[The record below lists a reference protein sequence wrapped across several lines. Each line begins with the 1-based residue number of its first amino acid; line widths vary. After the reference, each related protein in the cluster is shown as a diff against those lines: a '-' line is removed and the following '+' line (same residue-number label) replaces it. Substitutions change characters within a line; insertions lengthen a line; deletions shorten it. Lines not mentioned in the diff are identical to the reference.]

1 MTINYLGSISANDLP
16 ATFTKFFVE
25 PVSVGFPS
33 PANDYLESPIDLNQY
48 LIKNGAAT
56 FLVRVSG
63 DSMLDANIADQ
74 TTRAIVAALQKSDFQ
89 DNIDEV
95 FKSVNPFTDS
105 LERLNTA
112 LSDAKLLKTIND
124 EFPKLGGALATLAN
138 QSIETVKSF
147 VLLSGGIQNL
157 QNLQKSHN

>member
-16 ATFTKFFVE
+16 ATFTTFFVE

-74 TTRAIVAALQKSDFQ
+74 AILIVDRSLKPKHGSIVVASLDGDFVCKRLQLKPRLCLLPENSEYKPIYIQHGQ
-89 DNIDEV
+89 DLDIIGTV
-95 FKSVNPFTDS
+95 
-105 LERLNTA
+105 TA
-112 LSDAKLLKTIND
+112 AINKF
-124 EFPKLGGALATLAN
+124 E
-138 QSIETVKSF
+138 
-147 VLLSGGIQNL
+147 
-157 QNLQKSHN
+157 

>member
-74 TTRAIVAALQKSDFQ
+74 AILIVDRSLKPKHGSIVVASLDGDFVCKRLQLKPRLCLLPENLKYKPIYIQHGQ
-89 DNIDEV
+89 DLDIMGTV
-95 FKSVNPFTDS
+95 
-105 LERLNTA
+105 TA
-112 LSDAKLLKTIND
+112 AINKF
-124 EFPKLGGALATLAN
+124 E
-138 QSIETVKSF
+138 
-147 VLLSGGIQNL
+147 
-157 QNLQKSHN
+157 

>member
-1 MTINYLGSISANDLP
+1 MTINYLGSISVNDLP

-74 TTRAIVAALQKSDFQ
+74 AILIVDRSLKPKHGSIVVASLDGDF
-89 DNIDEV
+89 V
-95 FKSVNPFTDS
+95 CK
-105 LERLNTA
+105 RL
-112 LSDAKLLKTIND
+112 LLK
-124 EFPKLGGALATLAN
+124 PRLC
-138 QSIETVKSF
+138 
-147 VLLSGGIQNL
+147 LLPENSKYKPIYIQNGQDL
-157 QNLQKSHN
+157 DIMGTVTAAINKFE

>member
-1 MTINYLGSISANDLP
+1 MTINYLGSISADGLP

-74 TTRAIVAALQKSDFQ
+74 AILVVDRSLKPKHGSIVVASLDGDFVCKRLHLKPRLCLLPENPKYQPIYIQHGQ
-89 DNIDEV
+89 DLDIMGTV
-95 FKSVNPFTDS
+95 
-105 LERLNTA
+105 TA
-112 LSDAKLLKTIND
+112 AINKF
-124 EFPKLGGALATLAN
+124 E
-138 QSIETVKSF
+138 
-147 VLLSGGIQNL
+147 
-157 QNLQKSHN
+157 

>member
-74 TTRAIVAALQKSDFQ
+74 AILIVDRSLKPKHGSIVVASLDGDFVCKRLQLK
-89 DNIDEV
+89 
-95 FKSVNPFTDS
+95 P
-105 LERLNTA
+105 RLC
-112 LSDAKLLKTIND
+112 LLPENSKYKPIY
-124 EFPKLGGALATLAN
+124 
-138 QSIETVKSF
+138 
-147 VLLSGGIQNL
+147 IQNGQDL
-157 QNLQKSHN
+157 DIMGTVTAAINKFE

>member
-74 TTRAIVAALQKSDFQ
+74 AILIVDRSLKPKHGSIVVASLDGDFVCKRLQLK
-89 DNIDEV
+89 
-95 FKSVNPFTDS
+95 P
-105 LERLNTA
+105 RLC
-112 LSDAKLLKTIND
+112 
-124 EFPKLGGALATLAN
+124 
-138 QSIETVKSF
+138 
-147 VLLSGGIQNL
+147 LLSENPKYKPIYIQHGQDLDIMGTVTAAIN
-157 QNLQKSHN
+157 KFE

>member
-16 ATFTKFFVE
+16 ATFTKFFIE

-74 TTRAIVAALQKSDFQ
+74 AILIVDRSLKPKHGSIVVASLDGDFVCKRLQLKPRLCLLPENPKYEPIYIQHGQ
-89 DNIDEV
+89 DLDIMGTV
-95 FKSVNPFTDS
+95 
-105 LERLNTA
+105 TA
-112 LSDAKLLKTIND
+112 AINKF
-124 EFPKLGGALATLAN
+124 E
-138 QSIETVKSF
+138 
-147 VLLSGGIQNL
+147 
-157 QNLQKSHN
+157 

>member
-1 MTINYLGSISANDLP
+1 MTINYLGSISADDLP

-63 DSMLDANIADQ
+63 DSILDANIADQ
-74 TTRAIVAALQKSDFQ
+74 AILVVDRSLKPKHGSIVVASLDGDFVCKRLHLKPRLCLLPENPKYQPIYIQHGQ
-89 DNIDEV
+89 DLDIMGTV
-95 FKSVNPFTDS
+95 
-105 LERLNTA
+105 TA
-112 LSDAKLLKTIND
+112 AINKF
-124 EFPKLGGALATLAN
+124 E
-138 QSIETVKSF
+138 
-147 VLLSGGIQNL
+147 
-157 QNLQKSHN
+157 

>member
-1 MTINYLGSISANDLP
+1 MTINYLGSISAKDLP

-74 TTRAIVAALQKSDFQ
+74 AILIVDRSLKPKHGSIVVASLDGDFVCKRLQLKPRLCLLPENPKYEPIYIQHGQ
-89 DNIDEV
+89 DLDIMGTV
-95 FKSVNPFTDS
+95 
-105 LERLNTA
+105 TA
-112 LSDAKLLKTIND
+112 AINKF
-124 EFPKLGGALATLAN
+124 E
-138 QSIETVKSF
+138 
-147 VLLSGGIQNL
+147 
-157 QNLQKSHN
+157 

>member
-1 MTINYLGSISANDLP
+1 MTINYLGSISADDLP

-74 TTRAIVAALQKSDFQ
+74 AILVVDRSLKPKHGSIVVASLDGDFVCKRLHLKPRLCLLPENPKYQPIYIQHGQ
-89 DNIDEV
+89 DLDIMGTV
-95 FKSVNPFTDS
+95 
-105 LERLNTA
+105 TA
-112 LSDAKLLKTIND
+112 AINKF
-124 EFPKLGGALATLAN
+124 E
-138 QSIETVKSF
+138 
-147 VLLSGGIQNL
+147 
-157 QNLQKSHN
+157 

>member
-1 MTINYLGSISANDLP
+1 MTINYIGSISANDLP

-63 DSMLDANIADQ
+63 DSMLNANIADQ
-74 TTRAIVAALQKSDFQ
+74 AILIVDRSLKPKHGSIVVASLDGDFLCKRLQLKPRLCLLP
-89 DNIDEV
+89 E
-95 FKSVNPFTDS
+95 NPKY
-105 LERLNTA
+105 EP
-112 LSDAKLLKTIND
+112 IYIQH
-124 EFPKLGGALATLAN
+124 G
-138 QSIETVKSF
+138 
-147 VLLSGGIQNL
+147 QNL
-157 QNLQKSHN
+157 DIMGTVTAAINKFE

>member
-74 TTRAIVAALQKSDFQ
+74 AILIVDRSLKPKHGSIVVASIDGDFVCKRLQLK
-89 DNIDEV
+89 
-95 FKSVNPFTDS
+95 P
-105 LERLNTA
+105 RLC
-112 LSDAKLLKTIND
+112 LLPENSKYKPIY
-124 EFPKLGGALATLAN
+124 
-138 QSIETVKSF
+138 
-147 VLLSGGIQNL
+147 IQNGQDL
-157 QNLQKSHN
+157 DIMGTVTAAINKFE

>member
-1 MTINYLGSISANDLP
+1 MTINYLGSISADDLP

-48 LIKNGAAT
+48 LVKNGAAT

-74 TTRAIVAALQKSDFQ
+74 AILVVDRSLKPKHGSIVVASLDGDFVCKRLHLKPRLCLLPENPKYQPIYIQHGQ
-89 DNIDEV
+89 DLDIMGTV
-95 FKSVNPFTDS
+95 
-105 LERLNTA
+105 TA
-112 LSDAKLLKTIND
+112 AINKF
-124 EFPKLGGALATLAN
+124 E
-138 QSIETVKSF
+138 
-147 VLLSGGIQNL
+147 
-157 QNLQKSHN
+157 

>member
-1 MTINYLGSISANDLP
+1 MTINYLGSISVNDLP

-33 PANDYLESPIDLNQY
+33 PANDYLETPIDLNQY

-74 TTRAIVAALQKSDFQ
+74 AILVVDRSLKPKHGSIVVASLDGDFVCKRLHLKPRLCLLPENPKYQPIYIQHGQ
-89 DNIDEV
+89 DLDIMGTV
-95 FKSVNPFTDS
+95 
-105 LERLNTA
+105 TA
-112 LSDAKLLKTIND
+112 AINKF
-124 EFPKLGGALATLAN
+124 E
-138 QSIETVKSF
+138 
-147 VLLSGGIQNL
+147 
-157 QNLQKSHN
+157 

>member
-25 PVSVGFPS
+25 SVSVGFPS

-74 TTRAIVAALQKSDFQ
+74 AILIVDRSLKPKHGSIVVASLDGDFVCKRLQLKPRLCLLPENPKYEPIYIQHGQ
-89 DNIDEV
+89 DLDIMGTV
-95 FKSVNPFTDS
+95 
-105 LERLNTA
+105 TA
-112 LSDAKLLKTIND
+112 AINKF
-124 EFPKLGGALATLAN
+124 E
-138 QSIETVKSF
+138 
-147 VLLSGGIQNL
+147 
-157 QNLQKSHN
+157 

>member
-1 MTINYLGSISANDLP
+1 MTINYLGSISSANDLP

-74 TTRAIVAALQKSDFQ
+74 AILIVDRSLKPKHGSIVVASLDGDFVCKRLQLKPRLCLLPENPKYEPIYIQHGQ
-89 DNIDEV
+89 DLDIMGTV
-95 FKSVNPFTDS
+95 
-105 LERLNTA
+105 TA
-112 LSDAKLLKTIND
+112 AINKF
-124 EFPKLGGALATLAN
+124 E
-138 QSIETVKSF
+138 
-147 VLLSGGIQNL
+147 
-157 QNLQKSHN
+157 